1 MVKRTNKKTKYN
13 HFINKARELYDILE
27 TDKFDAMERMYNDGL
42 TFAKIGF
49 YFDVSAPNVYQI
61 ITARRVGRGEQ
72 PEK

>member
-1 MVKRTNKKTKYN
+1 MKKRINKKAKYN
-13 HFINKARELYDILE
+13 LFMNKARELYDILN

-61 ITARRVGRGEQ
+61 ISARRVGRGES